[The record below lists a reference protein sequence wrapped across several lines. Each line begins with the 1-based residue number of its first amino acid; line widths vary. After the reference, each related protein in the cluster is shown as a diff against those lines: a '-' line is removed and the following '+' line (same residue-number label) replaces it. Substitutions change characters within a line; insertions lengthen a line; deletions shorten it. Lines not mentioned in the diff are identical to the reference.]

1 MSASCPY
8 CGAKL
13 NLGLRFCVVC
23 GRHVTADNLGKYGG
37 LRGGFRPADITRRL
51 DEIISVGRFKKSRQ
65 SHDVQ
70 RVARWTIINTVYLE
84 VATGLFYSAVVYSLE
99 LMFPGKFKD
108 TQLPVESLIGL
119 FNKHKDKIPVV
130 IPPANP
136 PASPPAD
143 SGPAADD
150 GKSAVKD
157 AVKQSA
163 SAQKSKNT
171 SASSRKKQAKKAKKK
186 SKKKAARRKRRQNY

>member
-65 SHDVQ
+65 SHNVQ
-70 RVARWTIINTVYLE
+70 RVARWTIINTVYLV

-130 IPPANP
+130 IPPAN
-136 PASPPAD
+136 PPAD

>member
-23 GRHVTADNLGKYGG
+23 GRHVTTDNLGKYGG

-65 SHDVQ
+65 SHSVQ
-70 RVARWTIINTVYLE
+70 RVARWTLINTVYLV

-99 LMFPGKFKD
+99 LMFPGKFKE

-119 FNKHKDKIPVV
+119 FNQHKDKIPVV
-130 IPPANP
+130 VPPVKAP
-136 PASPPAD
+136 GD
-143 SGPAADD
+143 SGPAVDAAATAAKQKLADQKNK
-150 GKSAVKD
+150 KS
-157 AVKQSA
+157 
-163 SAQKSKNT
+163 
-171 SASSRKKQAKKAKKK
+171 SASSAKSKSSKKAKKK
-186 SKKKAARRKRRQNY
+186 STRRKRRRRAR

>member
-23 GRHVTADNLGKYGG
+23 GRHVTTDNLGKYGG

-65 SHDVQ
+65 SHNVQ
-70 RVARWTIINTVYLE
+70 RVARWTIVNTVYLV

-99 LMFPGKFKD
+99 LMFPGKFKE

-119 FNKHKDKIPVV
+119 FNQHKDKIPVV
-130 IPPANP
+130 IPPASAP
-136 PASPPAD
+136 SD
-143 SGPAADD
+143 LGPSVDD
-150 GKSAVKD
+150 GKD
-157 AVKQSA
+157 AVKEAAKQNA
-163 SAQKSKNT
+163 SAKKSKNA
-171 SASSRKKQAKKAKKK
+171 SASPRKKQAKKAKKK
-186 SKKKAARRKRRQNY
+186 AARRKRRQKVD